1 MKSPF
6 NLRLAAWFLM
16 FRFLLVGAG
25 DALAQDASSEISQA
39 TEQSDQTD
47 QTGAPSQ
54 GQGPLASLSAD
65 DKMKFLKARR
75 QVLANNP
82 DLKAEQDELAKERL
96 SLKDA
101 SPDDKMSF
109 RQKFMEHQKKMKDA
123 MLQVDPSLAP
133 IFDQLAQQMKQKFQQ
148 GGGTGSAN

>member
-1 MKSPF
+1 MKSP
-6 NLRLAAWFLM
+6 LKLGLAVWFLM
-16 FRFLLVGAG
+16 FRFLLVGTG

-39 TEQSDQTD
+39 TDQSDQTD
-47 QTGAPSQ
+47 ATSQ
-54 GQGPLASLSAD
+54 GQGPLASLSSE

-96 SLKDA
+96 SMKDA
-101 SPDDKMSF
+101 SPDDKKAF
-109 RQKFMEHQKKMKDA
+109 RQKFMEHQKKMRDA